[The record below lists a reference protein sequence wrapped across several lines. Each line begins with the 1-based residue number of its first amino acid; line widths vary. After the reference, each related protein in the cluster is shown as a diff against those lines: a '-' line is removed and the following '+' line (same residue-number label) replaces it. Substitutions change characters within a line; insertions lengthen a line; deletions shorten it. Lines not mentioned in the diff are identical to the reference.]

1 MRLSL
6 CFLET
11 MGSEANTDTSEI
23 LLIRFRGLYFI
34 NFVILLFGD
43 TSRGTFL
50 ASYTMG
56 GISVDYY
63 FSKEFL
69 VMVCLGDV

>member
-23 LLIRFRGLYFI
+23 LLIRFRGLNFI